1 MNVARL
7 IATFARI
14 GILNEL
20 QYRANFFFQVLE
32 SAIGLAT
39 GLIGLGLVFQHTTA
53 LAGWTPPELLVV
65 MGIYVLMSGVVQAVI
80 QPNMLRLAQDVLEG
94 KLDYALTKP
103 VDAQLLISIREW
115 QAWRFTNVI
124 VGLLVVG
131 WGLIWMQAS
140 ISLWQVAIFALTLA
154 CGMIALYSFW
164 LILATTSFVVI
175 QIENL
180 INLFEGL
187 FAAGRW
193 PVSIY
198 PAWLRALLTFLVP
211 VAFAVTVPAEALT
224 ARLTGATL
232 ALAAGVGLALLLV
245 ARLFF
250 RWGLSR
256 YSGASA

>member
-1 MNVARL
+1 MDLAR
-7 IATFARI
+7 IVATFARI

-20 QYRANFFFQVLE
+20 QYRANFFFQLLE

-39 GLIGLGLVFQHTTA
+39 ALIGLSLVFRHTTA
-53 LAGWTPPELLVV
+53 LAGWTPAELLVV
-65 MGIYVLMSGVVQAVI
+65 MGIYGVMSGIVQALI

-115 QAWRFTNVI
+115 QVWRFTNAV
-124 VGLLVVG
+124 VGLFVIG
-131 WGLIWMQAS
+131 WALLWMQAS
-140 ISLWQVAIFALTLA
+140 VRLDQVIAFGVALL
-154 CGMIALYSFW
+154 CGVIALYSFW
-164 LILATTSFVVI
+164 LILATTSFWVI
-175 QIENL
+175 QIESL

-198 PAWLRALLTFLVP
+198 PSWLRALLTFLVP

-224 ARLTGATL
+224 NRLTGPTL
-232 ALAAGVGLALLLV
+232 ALAAGVALGLFV
-245 ARLFF
+245 IARLFF

>member
-1 MNVARL
+1 MELARL
-7 IATFARI
+7 IAIFARV

-20 QYRANFFFQVLE
+20 QYRVNFFFQILE
-32 SAIGLAT
+32 SSISLLT
-39 GLIGLGLVFQHTTA
+39 GLIGLALVFRHTTA
-53 LAGWTPPELLVV
+53 LAGWTPAELLVV
-65 MGIYVLMSGVVQAVI
+65 MGVYTVMSGVVQAVI
-80 QPNMLRLAQDVLEG
+80 QPNMLRLAQDVFEG
-94 KLDYALTKP
+94 KLDYVLTKP

-115 QAWRFTNVI
+115 QVWRFTNVALGLLI
-124 VGLLVVG
+124 VGAGMV
-131 WGLIWMQAS
+131 WGQTGIT
-140 ISLWQVAIFALTLA
+140 LWQALIFGGALL
-154 CGMIALYSFW
+154 CGIVSLYSFW
-164 LILATTSFVVI
+164 LILASTSFIII

-198 PAWLRALLTFLVP
+198 PGWLRALLTFVVP
-211 VAFAVTVPAEALT
+211 VAFAVTAPAEALT

-232 ALAAGVGLALLLV
+232 ALAIGVSGGLFIV
-245 ARLFF
+245 ARLCW

>member
-1 MNVARL
+1 MELARL
-7 IATFARI
+7 VVVFARV

-20 QYRANFFFQVLE
+20 QYRVNFFFQILE
-32 SAIGLAT
+32 SAIALLTALISLA
-39 GLIGLGLVFQHTTA
+39 LVFRHTTM
-53 LAGWTPPELLVV
+53 LAGWQPAELLVV
-65 MGIYVLMSGVVQAVI
+65 MGIYGLMSGIVQAVI
-80 QPNMLRLAQDVLEG
+80 QPNMVRLARDVFDG
-94 KLDYALTKP
+94 RLDYILTKP

-115 QAWRFTNVI
+115 QVWRFTNVGL
-124 VGLLVVG
+124 GLLVAGV
-131 WGLIWMQAS
+131 
-140 ISLWQVAIFALTLA
+140 
-154 CGMIALYSFW
+154 GMIWGQIGFDVWQALLFVGMLLCGILALYSFW
-164 LILATTSFVVI
+164 LILTSTSFIIV

-198 PAWLRALLTFLVP
+198 PGWLRVLLTFVVP

-232 ALAAGVGLALLLV
+232 VLAVGVSVGLFV
-245 ARLFF
+245 IARLCW